1 MQAALYNEIDY
12 QKNDSTNYEMVYP
25 FYSFDDRYNRA
36 DKAFVKAENYCVP
49 ASSWKGA
56 LQLERTVETMETEI
70 DESEKKN
77 SNIGKHFFCKD
88 IMVKSDQIELRNLQ
102 KYQYLYQKEK
112 GTKEPKLE
120 VFFPRVGVEM
130 LKANA
135 NLVGEILVKGLEVN
149 WQKTCQNLNELA
161 RIKLSNNIEEIDRI
175 EKTYIK
181 KEKDAVAKKLERN
194 YKEKLKELL
203 EVRENLKKIES
214 GIGNLNVS
222 GSSKAYIFLG
232 GFKGLLHSL
241 SREVKYDKFDS
252 TSFFIDKGTKMLYG
266 LVIIEIKEKMS

>member
-1 MQAALYNEIDY
+1 M
-12 QKNDSTNYEMVYP
+12 
-25 FYSFDDRYNRA
+25 
-36 DKAFVKAENYCVP
+36 
-49 ASSWKGA
+49 
-56 LQLERTVETMETEI
+56 
-70 DESEKKN
+70 
-77 SNIGKHFFCKD
+77 
-88 IMVKSDQIELRNLQ
+88 
-102 KYQYLYQKEK
+102 
-112 GTKEPKLE
+112 
-120 VFFPRVGVEM
+120 
-130 LKANA
+130 
-135 NLVGEILVKGLEVN
+135 N